1 MRNVVLGE
9 REACVA
15 RLVVDSGLIYNIKDI
30 IEREIVAG
38 SDGTVLG
45 VEITQ

>member
-1 MRNVVLGE
+1 MQNVVLGE
-9 REACVA
+9 REACVT
-15 RLVVDSGLIYNIKDI
+15 RLVVDSGLVYNIKDI
-30 IEREIVAG
+30 IESEIVAA